1 MGRASGGSSPAQRAN
16 ETNGRVKAGLPLSRG
31 GRGERTV
38 VVRRVRRAAAG
49 RPWGC
54 RGTRG
59 AAELLQGWSGPDEPR
74 GPGAAGSRPG
84 PARGGRATPGELPG
98 SEFAPQPKEGG
109 SRRGPSKPPGNPG
122 PESLGSSCFLGRPPG
137 RPRCRVTVLGP
148 RQKAPPG
155 DPGGALRAAG
165 ADPGASSG
173 EEGGFRRRRAGA
185 EGPRPLG
192 RGAGQRPGWRRTLGP
207 SGAGVSATCPRH
219 ARPRSGLP
227 GTLPRGT
234 GPGRGDERLQHGGGQ
249 PRRAPAAPAAAA
261 APGYGQSCCL
271 IEDGERCVRPAGN
284 ASFSKRVQKSISQKK
299 LKLDIDKS
307 VRHLYICDFHK
318 NFIQSV
324 RNKRKRKTSDDG
336 GDSPEHDTDIPE
348 VDLFQLQVNTL
359 RRYKRH
365 YKLQTRPGFNKAQLA
380 ETVSRHFRNIPV
392 NEKETLAYFI
402 YMVKSNKSRLDQKS
416 EGGKQLE

>member
-1 MGRASGGSSPAQRAN
+1 M
-16 ETNGRVKAGLPLSRG
+16 NGFSTEEDSR
-31 GRGERTV
+31 
-38 VVRRVRRAAAG
+38 
-49 RPWGC
+49 
-54 RGTRG
+54 
-59 AAELLQGWSGPDEPR
+59 
-74 GPGAAGSRPG
+74 
-84 PARGGRATPGELPG
+84 
-98 SEFAPQPKEGG
+98 
-109 SRRGPSKPPGNPG
+109 
-122 PESLGSSCFLGRPPG
+122 
-137 RPRCRVTVLGP
+137 
-148 RQKAPPG
+148 
-155 DPGGALRAAG
+155 
-165 ADPGASSG
+165 
-173 EEGGFRRRRAGA
+173 
-185 EGPRPLG
+185 EGP
-192 RGAGQRPGWRRTLGP
+192 
-207 SGAGVSATCPRH
+207 
-219 ARPRSGLP
+219 
-227 GTLPRGT
+227 
-234 GPGRGDERLQHGGGQ
+234 
-249 PRRAPAAPAAAA
+249 PAAPAA

-348 VDLFQLQVNTL
+348 VDLFQLQKIWKME
-359 RRYKRH
+359 KRKIQCYH
-365 YKLQTRPGFNKAQLA
+365 P